1 MNLLNYQRTIF
12 GYHGCDRAIADP
24 VLTGRR
30 QLGPSSNE
38 YDWLGSGIYFWEHG
52 PSRALEWAENTAKR
66 PGSTIKEP
74 AVLGAVIQLG
84 ICFDFLDTRHTDY
97 LAFNFPRYMQAL
109 EDEGKPLPKNKH
121 TPGSDEDW
129 ALRRLDCQFINWLV
143 PVLEADLNTRIQTIR
158 GVFQEGEPAFPGGG
172 IRRKSHIQ
180 IAVRDPSV
188 IVGFFHPFDQPPISA
203 DS

>member
-12 GYHGCDRAIADP
+12 GYHGCDRSVAGS

-30 QLGPSSNE
+30 QLGPSSND

-52 PSRALEWAENTAKR
+52 PSRALEWAENAAKR
-66 PGSTIKEP
+66 PGSRIKQP

-97 LAFNFPRYMQAL
+97 LAEYFPLYVRTLQN
-109 EDEGKPLPKNKH
+109 EGKPIPQNRQA
-121 TPGSDEDW
+121 PDSDDDW
-129 ALRRLDCQFINWLV
+129 VLRRLDCQFINWLV
-143 PVLEADLNTRIQTIR
+143 PVLEAGMGVRIQTIR

-180 IAVRDPSV
+180 IAVRDPGV
-188 IVGFFHPFDQPPISA
+188 IVGFFHPFDKLPAS
-203 DS
+203 SET